1 MNKSR
6 KERLN
11 TDNVE
16 QMQTDG
22 YHAFEDYE

>member
-11 TDNVE
+11 IDNVE
-16 QMQTDG
+16 QMQTDD
-22 YHAFEDYE
+22 HFTFEDYE